1 MNNMASV
8 EKRVKCAFILLVIGV
23 AISLSISYRARIK
36 TVELLLL
43 EQDSEV
49 DAVCNIEHNMVNI
62 SKAMIRNIIF
72 EAIYTIIILL
82 ISYLMIRALSDKKE
96 GDELPFWGRSAQSFC
111 LFLASVY
118 YFWTVIESF
127 ININI
132 WIIYWHTW
140 TDDFMFVSDSFF

>member
-1 MNNMASV
+1 LYKEIVMNNMASV

-96 GDELPFWGRSAQSFC
+96 GDELPF
-111 LFLASVY
+111 
-118 YFWTVIESF
+118 
-127 ININI
+127 
-132 WIIYWHTW
+132 
-140 TDDFMFVSDSFF
+140 